1 MARVLLVALAI
12 LTLSVPA
19 AIAGDATGVW
29 MREDGAAKIRFAA
42 CGGGTVCGFIAW
54 KKDPK
59 APGKIGEQ
67 VFFDMR
73 PNGPDSWGGTAYNP
87 EDGRRYTGKVSVS
100 GDHLVTAGCVLGGL
114 ICKSYGWAR
123 AR

>member
-1 MARVLLVALAI
+1 MARALLVAFAI

-29 MREDGAAKIRFAA
+29 IREDGAAKIRFAA

-54 KKDPK
+54 KRDPK
-59 APGKIGEQ
+59 GPGAIGEK
-67 VFFDMR
+67 VFFDMK
-73 PNGPDSWGGTAYNP
+73 PNGADSWGGTAYNP

-114 ICKSYGWAR
+114 ICKSYSWTR

>member
-1 MARVLLVALAI
+1 MARALPVAVAI

-29 MREDGAAKIRFAA
+29 TREDGAAKIRFAA

-54 KKDPK
+54 KRDPK
-59 APGKIGEQ
+59 APGAIGEK
-67 VFFDMR
+67 VFFDMK
-73 PNGPDSWGGTAYNP
+73 PNGADSWAGTAYNP

-114 ICKSYGWAR
+114 ICKSYGWTR